1 MFKQLVRDKRKQAGL
16 SQTEL
21 GNKLG
26 ISRQAVF
33 NWEKGLRKPRY
44 YMVVKLANALHTEP
58 LEFMDALLAD
68 SRSARRDKHG
78 KTDD

>member
-21 GNKLG
+21 GNRLG
-26 ISRQAVF
+26 ISKQAVSC
-33 NWEKGLRKPRY
+33 WEKGIRKPRY

-68 SRSARRDKHG
+68 SRCARRDKHVE
-78 KTDD
+78 TDD